1 MAREAVRL
9 SGQPEWQRDSGPL
22 QFPAGL
28 PGFEEHKIYVLES
41 REDLRPFLWLRST
54 VDREVALP
62 ILSSFLLKRDVL
74 PNLSKEHLSLIG
86 NPSMDSVAPY
96 YVLRVNSETNSITVN
111 TKAPIIIST
120 LTGRGH
126 QVILDMD
133 GLKFDE
139 PLASLVPTMGG
150 D

>member
-1 MAREAVRL
+1 MPSEPVSP
-9 SGQPEWQRDSGPL
+9 SGQPRWQRDSGPL

-28 PGFEEHKIYVLES
+28 PGFEEHKTYVLES

-54 VDREVALP
+54 VDHEVALP
-62 ILSSFLLKRDVL
+62 IISSLLLKSDVL

-86 NPSMDSVAPY
+86 NPSMDNVAPY
-96 YVLRVNSETNSITVN
+96 YVLRVNSENNSITVN

-120 LTGRGH
+120 LTGRGQ
-126 QVILDMD
+126 QVILDVA
-133 GLKFDE
+133 GLRFDE
-139 PLASLVPTMGG
+139 PLASLVPSLGG